1 MPLDPVTEAS
11 ALRETEDA
19 LRELVK
25 VGVNIGCRKVSLA
38 MMLRAVADEY
48 DPPTIIHAEPALPQ

>member
-1 MPLDPVTEAS
+1 MPLDPVTEAA

-19 LRELVK
+19 LRELMK
-25 VGVNIGCRKVSLA
+25 VGTNIGCRKVSLA

-48 DPPTIIHAEPALPQ
+48 DPPTILHPEPTLPQ